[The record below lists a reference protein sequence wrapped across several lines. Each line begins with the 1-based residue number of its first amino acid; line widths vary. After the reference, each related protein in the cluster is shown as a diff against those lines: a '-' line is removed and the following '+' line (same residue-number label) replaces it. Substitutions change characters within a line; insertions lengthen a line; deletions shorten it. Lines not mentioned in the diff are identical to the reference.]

1 MRIRKEMYWN
11 GNDKKYPND
20 LTLEVDDNATKLL
33 EAVNTFLDN
42 YQPTLLVSSGWRPKT
57 HNTKIG
63 GAPSSN
69 HIKGLAI
76 DIKDTDNRVF
86 QYVLQNLKLA
96 EQLGLYFEDK
106 RWTPTWVHIQL
117 VKPKSGNRIFVPSS
131 SAPLNAKI
139 WDGKYDKST
148 DTK

>member
-20 LTLEVDDNATKLL
+20 LTSEVDDNVTKLL
-33 EAVNTFLDN
+33 EAVNTFLSK
-42 YQPTLLVSSGWRPKT
+42 YRPMILVSSGWRPKSY
-57 HNTKIG
+57 NTKIG

-69 HIKGLAI
+69 HITGLAI

-86 QYVLQNLKLA
+86 EYVLQNLKLA
-96 EQLGLYFEDK
+96 EQLGLYFEHK
-106 RWTPTWVHIQL
+106 NYTPTWVHIQL
-117 VKPKSGNRIFVPSS
+117 VRPKSGNRIFIPNNNP
-131 SAPLNAKI
+131 PLDPKI

>member
-33 EAVNTFLDN
+33 EAVNTFLAN
-42 YQPTLLVSSGWRPKT
+42 YQPMLLVSSGWRPKT

-117 VKPKSGNRIFVPSS
+117 VKPKSGKRIFVPSS

>member
-33 EAVNTFLDN
+33 EAVNTFLAN
-42 YQPTLLVSSGWRPKT
+42 YQPMLLVSSGWRPKT

>member
-33 EAVNTFLDN
+33 EAVNTFLAN

>member
-117 VKPKSGNRIFVPSS
+117 VKPKSGKRIFIPSS